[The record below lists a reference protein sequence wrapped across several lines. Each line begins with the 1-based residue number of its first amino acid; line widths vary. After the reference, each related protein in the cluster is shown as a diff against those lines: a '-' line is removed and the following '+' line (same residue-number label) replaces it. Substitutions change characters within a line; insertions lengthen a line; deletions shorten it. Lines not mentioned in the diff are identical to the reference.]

1 MNEQINKL
9 QRDIRLLKGYALFVT
24 ALFGVLWLSGF
35 TKTSNKQKFEE
46 IDVERINVVEKDG
59 RLRFVLTSS
68 GRDTTQRAHGQSYA
82 AFLFYNDEGRES
94 GALTSGGKKNKDG
107 SYNATSRLVFD
118 QFDSDETIAI
128 QYSDE
133 QGRRYAGLLVWDRPE
148 TPMTDEIREQIRAMW
163 RMPDGPEKWQTL
175 EKLRAQKVFETYR
188 MFVGKHTD
196 KSSVISMFDR
206 NGENRLRLKVDSL
219 GQPSI
224 TFYDEKGRVTL
235 KLPDSLA
242 VFQKK

>member
-9 QRDIRLLKGYALFVT
+9 QRDIRLLKAYALFVT

-35 TKTSNKQKFEE
+35 TQTSNKQKFEE

-68 GRDTTQRAHGQSYA
+68 GRDTTERAHGKRYA

-94 GALTSGGKKNKDG
+94 GALSSYGRKNEDG

-118 QFDSDETIAI
+118 QFDNDETIAM
-128 QYSDE
+128 QYTDE
-133 QGRRYAGLLVWDRPE
+133 NGQRLAGLLVWDRPE
-148 TPMTDEIREQIRAMW
+148 APMTDEIREQIRAMW
-163 RMPDGPEKWQTL
+163 RMPDGPGKWQTL
-175 EKLRAQKVFETYR
+175 EKLRAQRVFETYR

-206 NGENRLRLKVDSL
+206 NGQNRLRLKVDSL
-219 GQPSI
+219 GQPSL
-224 TFYDEKGRVTL
+224 TFYDEKGRPTL
-235 KLPDSLA
+235 KLPDSLS
-242 VFQKK
+242 VSQKK